1 LRTLGHDLGFVPLVT
16 GLCVIVYVASLLT
29 TGGLASGGGLL
40 GLLAPSSYS
49 LLIFGASGVVPV
61 FSYHRWWTVLS
72 ACWLHA
78 NLLHIAFNLLWIR
91 QLAPAVG
98 ELYGAGR
105 MVIIYVIAGV
115 LGFVLSSLGGAT
127 LAFLPIP
134 FLQPAAITVG
144 ASGAIMGLMGSL
156 VYYGRRTGS
165 SAVGST
171 AWSWAIPVFI
181 FGLIMPGIDNYAHIG
196 GFAGGYLAGMM
207 LDPLKPE
214 RINHPVGRDLSR
226 VVRAVGHR
234 VGDRRVSVKVWGR
247 ERVGAALV
255 AARRARFSERRTFR
269 SARLAEPEGS
279 ALQSSVS
286 NKFRGVID
294 AAVDG

>member
-1 LRTLGHDLGFVPLVT
+1 MFKRQTTGSVVCVSCGYLVGVNDDTCYNCGRRNPGLWGFAPALRTLGHDLGFVPLVT

-214 RINHPVGRDLSR
+214 RINHILWAVICLVLS
-226 VVRAVGHR
+226 VLSVI
-234 VGDRRVSVKVWGR
+234 VS
-247 ERVGAALV
+247 
-255 AARRARFSERRTFR
+255 
-269 SARLAEPEGS
+269 
-279 ALQSSVS
+279 
-286 NKFRGVID
+286 VID
-294 AAVDG
+294 AFL

>member
-1 LRTLGHDLGFVPLVT
+1 MFKRQTTGSVVCVSCGYLVGVNDETCYNCGRRNPGLWGFAPALRTLGHDLGFVPFVT
-16 GLCVIVYVASLLT
+16 GLCVVVYAASLLT
-29 TGGLASGGGLL
+29 TGGLISSGGGIF
-40 GLLAPSSYS
+40 GLLAPSAYS
-49 LLIFGASGVVPV
+49 LLIFGASGVSPV
-61 FSYHRWWTVLS
+61 FQYHRWWTVLS

-78 NLLHIAFNLLWIR
+78 NLLHIIFNLLWIR

-115 LGFVLSSLGGAT
+115 LGFVLSSVAGAT

-144 ASGAIMGLMGSL
+144 ASGAIMGLMGAL

-165 SAVGST
+165 SAVSSA

-214 RINHPVGRDLSR
+214 RINHILWAVICLVLS
-226 VVRAVGHR
+226 VLSVI
-234 VGDRRVSVKVWGR
+234 VSVV
-247 ERVGAALV
+247 
-255 AARRARFSERRTFR
+255 
-269 SARLAEPEGS
+269 
-279 ALQSSVS
+279 
-286 NKFRGVID
+286 D
-294 AAVDG
+294 AFL

>member
-1 LRTLGHDLGFVPLVT
+1 MFKRQTTGSVVCVSCGYLVGVNDDTCYNCGRRNPGLWGFAPALRTLGHDLGFVPLVT

-127 LAFLPIP
+127 LSFLPIP

-214 RINHPVGRDLSR
+214 RINHILWAVICLVLS
-226 VVRAVGHR
+226 VLSVI
-234 VGDRRVSVKVWGR
+234 VS
-247 ERVGAALV
+247 
-255 AARRARFSERRTFR
+255 
-269 SARLAEPEGS
+269 
-279 ALQSSVS
+279 
-286 NKFRGVID
+286 VID
-294 AAVDG
+294 AFL

>member
-1 LRTLGHDLGFVPLVT
+1 MFKRQTTGSVVCVSCGYLVGVNDETCYNCGRRNPGLWGFAPALRTLGHDLGFVPLVT

-40 GLLAPSSYS
+40 GLLAPSPYS

-115 LGFVLSSLGGAT
+115 LGFVLSSLAGAT

-214 RINHPVGRDLSR
+214 RINHILWAVICLVLS
-226 VVRAVGHR
+226 VLSVI
-234 VGDRRVSVKVWGR
+234 VS
-247 ERVGAALV
+247 
-255 AARRARFSERRTFR
+255 
-269 SARLAEPEGS
+269 
-279 ALQSSVS
+279 
-286 NKFRGVID
+286 VID
-294 AAVDG
+294 AFL